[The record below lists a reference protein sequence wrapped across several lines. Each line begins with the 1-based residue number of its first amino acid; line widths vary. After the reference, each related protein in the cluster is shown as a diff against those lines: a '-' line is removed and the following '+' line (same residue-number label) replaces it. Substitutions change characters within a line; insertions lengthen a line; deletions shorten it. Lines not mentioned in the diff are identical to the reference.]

1 MGHVAVME
9 EVIITIIIIIIKV
22 KFKEKVI
29 LKA

>member
-1 MGHVAVME
+1 VAVME